1 MGRDWVKPSTNRM
14 EGLTI
19 ERLLFKN
26 AVFHTLDRANPTAE
40 ALVAENGI
48 ITHVGDLPAQRA
60 GFTHIDLGGCHV
72 YPGFI
77 DSHVHFMEFAK
88 RQIEVDLEGVSSLTE
103 ALELVRV
110 ASRQRGPGE
119 WILGG
124 GWNKNRWGSG
134 DFPTR
139 WMLDSVAPDNPVA
152 LFSKDG
158 HALWVNSYAMKVSG
172 VTRDTPIPLGG
183 DVERDNETLELT
195 GIFKETACRL
205 ITDRIQA
212 PSEDLTW
219 VIEKGIAAAHAR
231 GVVGIHNCEGEQTLR
246 AFQSLR
252 AKRGELG
259 LRVVAHI
266 PVEALESAISL
277 GISSGFGDAF
287 LKIGSVKVFAD
298 GSLGSQTAD
307 MLEPYEGRETYKGIA
322 VTDADDL
329 ERIIK
334 RAARAG
340 FSVAVHAI
348 GDRANRNVLDA
359 LASARSETGKQ
370 LRHRIEH
377 AQLVHP
383 GDIPRFG
390 ELEVIASVQ
399 PTHCPSDREIAERHW
414 GARSRYAYA
423 FKSLLRAGARLTLGS
438 DAPVEA
444 LDPILTIY
452 SAVNRKLPDQD
463 EPWYPNERLTQA
475 EAVWAHTFGP
485 AYASGDEHLAGTLAV
500 GKRADMTVLTQDIL
514 TCPSEEIINCTVY
527 MTVVNGKIM
536 YSREE

>member
-1 MGRDWVKPSTNRM
+1 M
-14 EGLTI
+14 TI
-19 ERLLFKN
+19 ERLLFRN
-26 AVFHTLDRANPTAE
+26 AVIHTLDRANPTAE

-48 ITHVGDLPAQRA
+48 ITHVGDLPAEKA

-103 ALELVRV
+103 ALELVRA

-124 GWNKNRWGSG
+124 GWNKNRWGAG

-158 HALWVNSYAMKVSG
+158 HTLWANSLAMKVAG
-172 VTRDTPIPLGG
+172 VTKDTPIPLGG
-183 DVERDNETLELT
+183 DVEREKETLELT
-195 GIFKETACRL
+195 GIFKETASKL
-205 ITDRIQA
+205 ITDKIQA
-212 PSEDLTW
+212 SSEDLTR
-219 VIEKGIAAAHAR
+219 VLEKGIAAAHSR

-246 AFQSLR
+246 ALQSLR
-252 AKRGELG
+252 IKRGELG
-259 LRVVAHI
+259 LRVIAHI

-277 GISSGFGDAF
+277 GISSGFGDGF

-307 MLEPYEGRETYKGIA
+307 MLEPYEGRGTYRGIA
-322 VTDADDL
+322 VTAADDL

-348 GDRANRNVLDA
+348 GDRANRNVLNA
-359 LASARSETGKQ
+359 FASARRETGKA

-383 GDIPRFG
+383 RDIPRFG
-390 ELEVIASVQ
+390 ELEIIASVQ
-399 PTHCPSDREIAERHW
+399 PTHCPSDREIADRHW

-444 LDPILTIY
+444 LDPVLTIY

-463 EPWYPNERLTQA
+463 EPWYPEERLTQA

-485 AYASGDEHLAGTLAV
+485 VYASGDEHLAGTLAV

-514 TCPSEEIINCTVY
+514 TCPSEEILDCTVY
-527 MTVVNGKIM
+527 MTVVDGKIV